1 VVGPE
6 LGLLIGQ
13 KQSVSK
19 REKKEGKWMMEVLR
33 KLGIK
38 VLLLVMAML
47 THNATAALTS
57 SYHEGSLSYATEQD
71 LMGHI
76 SFAVF
81 DTSDPAN
88 MQEYEASGLDEIP
101 GARKY
106 IYAYQIFS
114 TGSVD
119 QGDLAHFAV
128 LDIDGNPIDESVIK
142 DTSAQD
148 DDAGGIAPSPIV
160 SETQGLWKW
169 TAEGGYIAQGEH
181 SWLLVFSSNEVWTE
195 GTYEILGPQ
204 ENEFPV
210 PVPEPGTLALLGL
223 GIITIATKRKR
234 TVQ

>member
-1 VVGPE
+1 
-6 LGLLIGQ
+6 
-13 KQSVSK
+13 
-19 REKKEGKWMMEVLR
+19 MMEALR

-57 SYHEGSLSYATEQD
+57 SYHEGSMFYATEED

-81 DTSDPAN
+81 DTSDLAN

-114 TGSVD
+114 TEFVD
-119 QGDLAHFAV
+119 QGDVAHFAV

-142 DTSAQD
+142 DTDAQD
-148 DDAGGIAPSPIV
+148 DDDGGIAPSPII
-160 SETQGLWKW
+160 SETQGVWKW
-169 TAEGGYIAQGEH
+169 TSEGGYIAQGDH
-181 SWLLVFSSNEVWTE
+181 SWLLVFSSDEVWTE

-204 ENEFPV
+204 ANEFPV
-210 PVPEPGTLALLGL
+210 PVPEPGTLALLGF
-223 GIITIATKRKR
+223 GIITIATKRQR
-234 TVQ
+234 TV